1 MSAETLVSLFEATVA
16 REAARPALRSK
27 RAGVWETVTWAEWSR
42 RARSLAA
49 ALIDRGVERGD
60 RVAIFGNT
68 REEWVTADVATLLAG
83 ATVVPIYQTLIGEQA
98 AYILGDSDA
107 AVLFCED
114 GSYVTRVLDAAPA
127 RVDRLEAIVT
137 FDDTHLSAL
146 PPRVRDKTLSFRS
159 LIAPGRGG
167 SGGGGEDRVTARA
180 RGVTPDDLATILY
193 TSGTTGDPKGVM
205 LSHGNFAFETRILAE
220 ALGGEPADEQ
230 LLFLPMAHVFAK
242 ILLASTLRVGSSITF
257 AESLMKA
264 LDNAAETNPTFMAC
278 VPRLYEK
285 IFAVATEKAAQQ
297 GAVKKK
303 VFDWATGVGVEC
315 ARVEERGGRVTGALA
330 IQRRYADKLV
340 LRQIRERFGT
350 RLRFAISGG
359 APLARELA
367 EWFWGAGVKVC
378 EGYGLTEIAGAANIS
393 TLREYRFGSVGRALP
408 GVEVR
413 TDADG
418 EVLIRGPN
426 VMRGYWRREAETR
439 EVIDERGW
447 FHSGDVGAI
456 DADGYLRITDRKK
469 DLLVTAGGKNVAPQ
483 NIESL
488 LKQSPWINYAAAFGD
503 RKPYVVA
510 LITLD
515 PDAMAR
521 FARETGRE
529 GDLAK
534 VAADPEV
541 RARIQLEVDA
551 TNRKLSQFETVKRF
565 AILPV
570 DFTIDSGELTPTL
583 KIRRK
588 VVAERYGK
596 VIEGL
601 YV

>member
-1 MSAETLVSLFEATVA
+1 
-16 REAARPALRSK
+16 
-27 RAGVWETVTWAEWSR
+27 
-42 RARSLAA
+42 
-49 ALIDRGVERGD
+49 
-60 RVAIFGNT
+60 
-68 REEWVTADVATLLAG
+68 
-83 ATVVPIYQTLIGEQA
+83 
-98 AYILGDSDA
+98 
-107 AVLFCED
+107 
-114 GSYVTRVLDAAPA
+114 
-127 RVDRLEAIVT
+127 
-137 FDDTHLSAL
+137 
-146 PPRVRDKTLSFRS
+146 
-159 LIAPGRGG
+159 
-167 SGGGGEDRVTARA
+167 
-180 RGVTPDDLATILY
+180 
-193 TSGTTGDPKGVM
+193 
-205 LSHGNFAFETRILAE
+205 
-220 ALGGEPADEQ
+220 
-230 LLFLPMAHVFAK
+230 
-242 ILLASTLRVGSSITF
+242 
-257 AESLMKA
+257 
-264 LDNAAETNPTFMAC
+264 
-278 VPRLYEK
+278 
-285 IFAVATEKAAQQ
+285 
-297 GAVKKK
+297 
-303 VFDWATGVGVEC
+303 
-315 ARVEERGGRVTGALA
+315 
-330 IQRRYADKLV
+330 
-340 LRQIRERFGT
+340 
-350 RLRFAISGG
+350 
-359 APLARELA
+359 
-367 EWFWGAGVKVC
+367 
-378 EGYGLTEIAGAANIS
+378 
-393 TLREYRFGSVGRALP
+393 
-408 GVEVR
+408 VR

>member
-1 MSAETLVSLFEATVA
+1 MA
-16 REAARPALRSK
+16 RESARPALRSK
-27 RAGVWETVTWAEWSR
+27 RAGAWETVSWSEWSR
-42 RARSLAA
+42 RARALAA
-49 ALIDRGVERGD
+49 ALIERGVERGD

-114 GSYVTRVLDAAPA
+114 GSYVTRVLEAAPA
-127 RVDRLEAIVT
+127 RIDRLAAIVT

-159 LIAPGRGG
+159 LVARGAG
-167 SGGGGEDRVTARA
+167 DRGDERVTARA
-180 RGVTPDDLATILY
+180 RAVTPDDLATILY

-205 LSHGNFAFETRILAE
+205 LSHGNFAFEARIVTE
-220 ALGGEPADEQ
+220 AMGGQASDEQ

-242 ILLASTLRVGSSITF
+242 ILLAATLLAGSSITF

-285 IFAVATEKAAQQ
+285 IFAVATDKAGQQ

-303 VFDWATGVGVEC
+303 VFEWATGVGVEC
-315 ARVEERGGRVTGALA
+315 ARIEERGGRVTGALA
-330 IQRRYADKLV
+330 MQRRYADRLV

-378 EGYGLTEIAGAANIS
+378 EGYGLTEIAGAANML
-393 TLREYRFGSVGRALP
+393 TLREYRFGSVGRALS

-413 TDADG
+413 TAADG
-418 EVLIRGPN
+418 EVLDPRPERHARLLASRGGDA
-426 VMRGYWRREAETR
+426 RGHRR
-439 EVIDERGW
+439 RG
-447 FHSGDVGAI
+447 VVP
-456 DADGYLRITDRKK
+456 L
-469 DLLVTAGGKNVAPQ
+469 GGH
-483 NIESL
+483 
-488 LKQSPWINYAAAFGD
+488 
-503 RKPYVVA
+503 
-510 LITLD
+510 
-515 PDAMAR
+515 
-521 FARETGRE
+521 
-529 GDLAK
+529 
-534 VAADPEV
+534 
-541 RARIQLEVDA
+541 
-551 TNRKLSQFETVKRF
+551 
-565 AILPV
+565 
-570 DFTIDSGELTPTL
+570 
-583 KIRRK
+583 RRD
-588 VVAERYGK
+588 
-596 VIEGL
+596 
-601 YV
+601 